1 MSDKPRSRIRPVNID
16 DLKSGWYTKQHN
28 LSKFAKELGI
38 NRWALKSYLDR
49 TLKPGIK
56 IFGKRHFSN
65 IDDVAEF
72 LLKKQR
78 EIQSKPAESKIIKEP
93 VTQIGQLKNLARA
106 HDMRWRTIQNALDA
120 GANPKSLIRTLS
132 NENLYS
138 HDIEEHLQKTFKK
151 KNAERRARDKLRRST
166 GSKIVKFDNLD
177 KIAKNLFDYQKQFG
191 TKHGLIPTDTIKQ
204 LLQKGYGLERLKT
217 QLEVRLQPPTDWHT
231 KVIDRGFKETL
242 GLIDDKGNPIA
253 ANKISAGPNAKWK
266 PMRSLKDLSIDAY
279 NTGTPTTKLTGDN
292 LKLWNAYAEHQNEEW
307 RKWERRTRKT
317 NRNRLERIEDGRARQ
332 LKIKNITSGLKGAA
346 TKLGAAIA
354 INSLA
359 DKFVKP
365 HIDAA
370 STRLGTSL
378 GRWAKEYDEKH
389 PNNFFLWLE
398 KQMNKKNAKKKEE
411 K

>member
-1 MSDKPRSRIRPVNID
+1 MSDKPRSRIKPVNID
-16 DLKSGWYTKQHN
+16 DLKSGWHTKQHN
-28 LSKFAKELGI
+28 IKNLAKELGI
-38 NRWALKSYLDR
+38 NSWALKSYLDR
-49 TLKPGIK
+49 TLKPGIN
-56 IFGKRHFSN
+56 IFGKRHCSN

-166 GSKIVKFDNLD
+166 GSKIVKFENLD

-191 TKHGLIPTDTIKQ
+191 KKHGLIPTDTIKQ

-266 PMRSLKDLSIDAY
+266 PMRSLQDLSIDAY
-279 NTGTPTTKLTGDN
+279 NTGTPTTKLKGDN

-346 TKLGAAIA
+346 TQLGAGIA

-378 GRWAKEYDEKH
+378 GRWAKDFDEEQQK
-389 PNNFFLWLE
+389 
-398 KQMNKKNAKKKEE
+398 KKNAKKKKE